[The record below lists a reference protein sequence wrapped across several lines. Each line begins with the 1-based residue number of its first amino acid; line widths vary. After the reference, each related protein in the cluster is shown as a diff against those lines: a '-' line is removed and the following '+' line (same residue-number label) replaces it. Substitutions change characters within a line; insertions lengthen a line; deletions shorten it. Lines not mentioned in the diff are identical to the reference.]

1 MRGSGSS
8 PKGGHDKSQFFALCF
23 RQITMAEILSDALK
37 ENQCEG
43 LLRLIAGLTEG
54 LDGQNPH
61 GRREREV
68 ITERRID

>member
-1 MRGSGSS
+1 MRGSGPS
-8 PKGGHDKSQFFALCF
+8 PQGVPDKSQLSALCF

-43 LLRLIAGLTEG
+43 LLRLIAGLVEG

-61 GRREREV
+61 
-68 ITERRID
+68 